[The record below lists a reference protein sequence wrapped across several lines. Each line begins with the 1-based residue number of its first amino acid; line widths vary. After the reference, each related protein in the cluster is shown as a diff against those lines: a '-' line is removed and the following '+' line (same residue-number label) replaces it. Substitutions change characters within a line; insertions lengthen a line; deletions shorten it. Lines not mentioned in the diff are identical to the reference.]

1 MKLKRLYQILQLWT
15 IPSDSGRALWAKK
28 NNIYA
33 GVGEN
38 VRIMDRKIPLYANL
52 IRFHNNI
59 QVASD
64 VSFITHDAIM
74 SVYNADNQQSKIGV
88 GGGTRAYWMYRNYG

>member
-1 MKLKRLYQILQLWT
+1 MKLKRLLQIIRLWT
-15 IPSDSGRALWAKK
+15 IPSDSGRAEWAKK
-28 NNIYA
+28 QHIYA

-38 VRIMDRKIPLYANL
+38 VRIMDRKIPLDANL
-52 IRFHNNI
+52 IRYHNNI

-74 SVYNADNQQSKIGV
+74 SVFNTDSKKTRL
-88 GGGTRAYWMYRNYG
+88 GGG

>member
-1 MKLKRLYQILQLWT
+1 MKLKRLLQIIRLWT
-15 IPSDSGRALWAKK
+15 IPSDSGRAQWAKK
-28 NNIYA
+28 NHIYA

-52 IRFHNNI
+52 IRFHSNI

-74 SVYNADNQQSKIGV
+74 SVFNTDSQHTRL
-88 GGGTRAYWMYRNYG
+88 GGG

>member
-1 MKLKRLYQILQLWT
+1 MKLKRLLGILRLWT

-28 NNIYA
+28 HQIYA
-33 GVGEN
+33 GIGEN

-52 IRFHNNI
+52 IKYHNNI
-59 QVASD
+59 QVASG

-74 SVYNADNQQSKIGV
+74 SVYNFDNQLV
-88 GGGTRAYWMYRNYG
+88 NFFGGGGKKFKKTLAA

>member
-1 MKLKRLYQILQLWT
+1 MKFKRLIETLRLWT
-15 IPSDSGRALWAKK
+15 IPSDSKRAMWAKK
-28 NNIYA
+28 HHIYA

-59 QVASD
+59 QIASN
-64 VSFITHDAIM
+64 VFFITHDAIM
-74 SVYNADNQQSKIGV
+74 SVYNTDKQLINRLGGV
-88 GGGTRAYWMYRNYG
+88 KYRNTLVA

>member
-1 MKLKRLYQILQLWT
+1 MKLKRLYQIIRLWT
-15 IPSDSGRALWAKK
+15 IPSDSGRAEWAKK
-28 NNIYA
+28 HHIYA
-33 GVGEN
+33 GVGEK
-38 VRIMDRKIPLYANL
+38 VRIMDRKIPLYAKL

-74 SVYNADNQQSKIGV
+74 SVYNADLQVVNSKR
-88 GGGTRAYWMYRNYG
+88 GGRRAYRMH

>member
-1 MKLKRLYQILQLWT
+1 MKLKRLYQIIRLWT
-15 IPSDSGRALWAKK
+15 IPSDSGRAEWAKK
-28 NNIYA
+28 HNIYA
-33 GVGEN
+33 GIGER

-74 SVYNADNQQSKIGV
+74 SVYNSDNQIV
-88 GGGTRAYWMYRNYG
+88 RANRGG